1 MMARKAKD
9 QREKEHLHWQETFR
23 VFTTPRYF
31 ITNIMGPPLMLSMQ
45 KITILLEN
53 TAIQEDFLITYYVF
67 TTKKNIFTGKKLFE
81 SSPPLGTL

>member
-31 ITNIMGPPLMLSMQ
+31 ITNIMGPPLTLFKVCSG
-45 KITILLEN
+45 ITLRSVGG
-53 TAIQEDFLITYYVF
+53 AIMARIGFRHPEAIRRQPKA
-67 TTKKNIFTGKKLFE
+67 KK
-81 SSPPLGTL
+81 